1 MTSEREVRGRLTES
15 ADDEFNATR
24 WRRPRCA
31 PSAALAALRLED
43 IGRRIAQIHRLH
55 KLVGLHD
62 RSPTLLTAVT
72 GLVTS
77 HGRQSPASRDWEL
90 AVEGGK
96 TSRSA
101 SVPRSATR
109 SPIHGQHRCSPGAV
123 QTAVALT
130 SSAAGPFGGGSCGT
144 CGCCPIAAR
153 GIVRLESTT
162 AVGWCRAQKP
172 RFSASHLP
180 PPNNGLNGSVTS

>member
-1 MTSEREVRGRLTES
+1 MRERRFPGHTRRLRDGIPVSGPMSERFE
-15 ADDEFNATR
+15 
-24 WRRPRCA
+24 
-31 PSAALAALRLED
+31 LED
-43 IGRRIAQIHRLH
+43 IGRRIPQIQRLH
-55 KLVGLHD
+55 KLVGLQD

-77 HGRQSPASRDWEL
+77 HGRQSPASRHWGL

-101 SVPRSATR
+101 SVRPFCDAVTN
-109 SPIHGQHRCSPGAV
+109 PWPAPMPPGAV

-130 SSAAGPFGGGSCGT
+130 SSAAGPFGVGSCGT
-144 CGCCPIAAR
+144 SGCCPIAAR

-162 AVGWCRAQKP
+162 AVGVAP
-172 RFSASHLP
+172 RTHGSAP
-180 PPNNGLNGSVTS
+180 PTYRRTTG